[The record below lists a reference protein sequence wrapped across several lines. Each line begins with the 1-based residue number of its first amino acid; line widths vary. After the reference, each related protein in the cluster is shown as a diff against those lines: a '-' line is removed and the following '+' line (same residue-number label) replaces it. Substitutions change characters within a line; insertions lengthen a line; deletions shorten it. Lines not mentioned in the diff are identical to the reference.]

1 MVLFENDLAHAD
13 YFVFMPFTF
22 FFSFVILSVEVNS
35 EKVTKNTDN
44 FIE

>member
-13 YFVFMPFTF
+13 YIVFMPFSF
-22 FFSFVILSVEVNS
+22 FFSFVILFAEVNN

-44 FIE
+44 FSE